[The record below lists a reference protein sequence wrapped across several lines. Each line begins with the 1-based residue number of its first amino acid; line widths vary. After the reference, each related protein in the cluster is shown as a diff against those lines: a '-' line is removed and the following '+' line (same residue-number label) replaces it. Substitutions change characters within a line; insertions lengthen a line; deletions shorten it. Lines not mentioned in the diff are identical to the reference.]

1 MCYISKNWSGIKN
14 GLSLSEKVIDKVK
27 PGTSLKNRINDS
39 QKKLQFQ
46 ISRLD
51 AVHKKLQLNHD
62 RIFKKIVDAKLSRNE
77 SSARSYAIELHE
89 LKKVKKMIGGAKLAM
104 EQVQLRLNTVS
115 ELGDIVVTLSPCMSL
130 IKGLAPAISSFM
142 PGINT
147 SMQDISNMLGD
158 LMSNSTLSTGSMFQH
173 NETSNDVQT
182 ILDEAHTILE
192 SKTKSN
198 MPIPPLNST
207 EDITAENR
215 LLT

>member
-1 MCYISKNWSGIKN
+1 
-14 GLSLSEKVIDKVK
+14 
-27 PGTSLKNRINDS
+27 
-39 QKKLQFQ
+39 
-46 ISRLD
+46 
-51 AVHKKLQLNHD
+51 
-62 RIFKKIVDAKLSRNE
+62 
-77 SSARSYAIELHE
+77 
-89 LKKVKKMIGGAKLAM
+89 
-104 EQVQLRLNTVS
+104 
-115 ELGDIVVTLSPCMSL
+115 
-130 IKGLAPAISSFM
+130 M